1 MRTVGSYEAKTH
13 LPRLLKAVE
22 AGETIT
28 ITVRGVPIAI
38 LTSPRPDKVISVE
51 EASKA
56 LRAFRATHQLA
67 GLTIRDLVDE
77 GRR

>member
-1 MRTVGSYEAKTH
+1 MRTVGSYEAKTN

-28 ITVRGVPIAI
+28 ITKRGVPIAI
-38 LTSPRPDKVISVE
+38 LTSPHPDVVISVG
-51 EASKA
+51 EASRD

-67 GLTIRDLVDE
+67 GLTIRDLIDE